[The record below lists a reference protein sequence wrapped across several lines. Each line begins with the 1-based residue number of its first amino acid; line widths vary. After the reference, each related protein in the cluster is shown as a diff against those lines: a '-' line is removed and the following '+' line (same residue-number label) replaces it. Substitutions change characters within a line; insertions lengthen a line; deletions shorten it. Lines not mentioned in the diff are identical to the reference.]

1 LPEIVQDIGAYAG
14 IASVVGLALLSALYF
29 SQARDV
35 KRLREWAG
43 RAPERSEQR
52 APAVPGR
59 VVSQPQPPKAPTT
72 APQVPGKPVT
82 PGKPA
87 AATPAAAAAAGAG
100 AATAQQ
106 DKPSG
111 APVPVGQNANAGA
124 PSDGAAKDDAKD
136 DAAKDAETAAQP
148 ATAAA
153 ASGAAAAGTAAAKAG
168 ASPTQG
174 GASAPQSG
182 APPSQP
188 SGAAGTATPSAPS
201 SPGGAPPG
209 GPASPGGPSS
219 PGAPSSP
226 SSAGPSSPPSS
237 PPGASRPPAPAPP
250 ARPASTP
257 PRQAATPA
265 GNRAP
270 SVPAGEARFAT
281 RPGVTSRHSPQ
292 ETAILPPRPK
302 SRGGLTARYLAVAL
316 VGLLVLGGAA
326 AYGVIQLTGDD
337 DGGTPSQGTPGS
349 DDGNNGTDQP
359 QRKQGAVKPG
369 NVTVAVLNGTTVPG
383 LAATLS
389 DEVNAAG
396 FKVGTITNFS
406 DQQLAESVVQYAPG
420 HQAEARAVSRRLGI
434 AQREPVNPSSQAL
447 AGDATVIVIAGAD
460 KAP

>member
-43 RAPERSEQR
+43 RAPERSEQG
-52 APAVPGR
+52 APVVPGR
-59 VVSQPQPPKAPTT
+59 VVAQPQPPKAATT
-72 APQVPGKPVT
+72 PPQVPGKPVA

-106 DKPSG
+106 SKPSG
-111 APVPVGQNANAGA
+111 APVSVGQNANAGG
-124 PSDGAAKDDAKD
+124 PSDGAAEEGEST
-136 DAAKDAETAAQP
+136 DAETAAQP

-153 ASGAAAAGTAAAKAG
+153 AAASGAASAA
-168 ASPTQG
+168 S
-174 GASAPQSG
+174 
-182 APPSQP
+182 
-188 SGAAGTATPSAPS
+188 PSAPAT
-201 SPGGAPPG
+201 PGT
-209 GPASPGGPSS
+209 PAS
-219 PGAPSSP
+219 PGAPSPGPRSTPGGPSPGVPAKPGDPSTPGGPTSPGTAPP
-226 SSAGPSSPPSS
+226 SSAGSSSPPSS
-237 PPGASRPPAPAPP
+237 PPDASRPPAPAPP
-250 ARPASTP
+250 ARPPSTP

-270 SVPAGEARFAT
+270 SVPAGDARFAS

-326 AYGVIQLTGDD
+326 TYGVLQLTGDD
-337 DGGTPSQGTPGS
+337 DGGNQSQGTPSG
-349 DDGNNGTDQP
+349 DDGNNGAGQSKP
-359 QRKQGAVKPG
+359 KQGAVKPA

-420 HQAEARAVSRRLGI
+420 HQAEAKAVSRRLGI
-434 AQREPVNPSSQAL
+434 AQREPLGPSSQAL